1 MAENCFKP
9 YIFQSG
15 KYKNLSIEE
24 VILKDPAYIG
34 VLLRYAQSSAS
45 GNGLHKHLSCLC
57 DFPRIQVDCPVCHK
71 KRVRYFLY
79 LNTTTISRD
88 LICCDNPE
96 CQKILKAN
104 HPNDYLLPLKL
115 SSLMI
120 FKGKGLSSKFISL
133 LKNLTGL
140 KEQSKAEEI
149 LDVFINEKQ
158 LSIKF

>member
-1 MAENCFKP
+1 MAEDCFKP
-9 YIFQSG
+9 FIFQSG
-15 KYKNLSIEE
+15 RYKNLSVEE
-24 VILKDPAYIG
+24 VILKDPAHIG
-34 VLLRYAQSSAS
+34 VLLRRMQSDAS
-45 GNGLHKHLSCLC
+45 GNKLHKHLSCLC

-71 KRVRYFLY
+71 KQVRYFLY
-79 LNTTTISRD
+79 LNTVTISKD
-88 LICCDNPE
+88 LVCCDNPD
-96 CQKILKAN
+96 CQKVLQAN

-115 SSLMI
+115 SSLMV

-140 KEQSKAEEI
+140 KGQPKPEEI